1 MSKRLL
7 ILDDESAVAQTMEIV
22 ARRSGFDVRCCVEP
36 ALFFSEVERW
46 QPSHV
51 VVDLVMPTM
60 DGIEVIRSLATR
72 GCAAWLIITSG
83 MGAKILESA
92 RRVATQRGLNF
103 LGLLPKPFTPKL
115 LRELLERHP
124 ESDSPNSQQSMWAA
138 YTEDDITPEV
148 LEQAI
153 ACEQFELHYQ
163 PRLHLASG
171 RLAGFEALVRW
182 EHPDLGPIRPS
193 RFIPLAEA
201 CGLIGALSDW
211 VFRAGLR
218 WLAALPAS
226 RQASLSLNL
235 SPSALQDLALAD
247 ALSAQC
253 ARLGLETRRVTLELT
268 ESSAVRNFGDALDI
282 LTRLRIKGF
291 QLSIDDFGTGYAS
304 MTQLSRLPFTEL
316 KVDKSFVMSMA
327 SSSESRDIVAASLD
341 LGQKLGLT
349 TIAEGVENTGTL
361 QLLKALGCDQVQG
374 YLVARPMP
382 ADLARDWA
390 PSL

>member
-7 ILDDESAVAQTMEIV
+7 ILDDESAVAQTMEVV
-22 ARRSGFDVRCCVEP
+22 ARRSGFDVRCCVDP
-36 ALFFSEVERW
+36 AVFFVELERW

-51 VVDLVMPTM
+51 VVDLVMPKM
-60 DGIEVIRSLATR
+60 DGIEVIRLLASR
-72 GCAAWLIITSG
+72 GCAAWLIVTSG

-103 LGLLPKPFTPKL
+103 LGLLPKPFTPKA
-115 LRELLERHP
+115 LRELLDCP
-124 ESDSPNSQQSMWAA
+124 PPQDSLHSQQSMWAA

-163 PRLHLASG
+163 PRLQLSSG

-182 EHPDLGPIRPS
+182 EHPDLGTIRPS
-193 RFIPLAEA
+193 RFIPMAEA

-211 VFRAGLR
+211 VFRTGLR
-218 WLAALPAS
+218 WLAGQPAS
-226 RQASLSLNL
+226 REVSLSLNL

-253 ARLGLETRRVTLELT
+253 AQLGLATQRVTLELT

-291 QLSIDDFGTGYAS
+291 HLSIDDFGTGYAS

-316 KVDKSFVMSMA
+316 KVDKSFVMSMVG
-327 SSSESRDIVAASLD
+327 SSESRDIVAASLD

-349 TIAEGVENTGTL
+349 TVAEGVENTGTL

-374 YLVARPMP
+374 YLLARPMP
-382 ADLARDWA
+382 ADAARDWT